1 MTFGT
6 RLTIALTTVALA
18 PLLVFGY
25 GVRREMTAG
34 LDEEAARRVD
44 AVAAAVDTELS
55 QTLAADRDR
64 LRSLASELA
73 GDNRFRIAV
82 ANENSSERR
91 WLLDWAQVSMQMGGF
106 AMLQLQDSTGRILSS
121 GQFRN
126 DFDRADPAF
135 PAALTAAP
143 NGAAIVA
150 ARTPDGTVRGLA
162 TIDTFT
168 VAGRR
173 FSLVGGRALD
183 SARVAQGSTDGA
195 VAVRLIVGDSAL
207 PPDAVRAASFRYFDD
222 AAPTPDSAAPSTAQV
237 VLVRDLAPVRALKQG
252 VNRWLLVTLGSTL
265 AAALLMATLLAG
277 RISAPLAELADKTAK
292 LDLDR
297 LNQHFATDRGDEFG
311 ALSRKLDAMT
321 ARMRTGAARLRDAER
336 SAATGDLARQINHDI
351 KNGLAPIRNVL
362 RHLSQTAEREPD
374 KLTSIYLERRG
385 TLESSVDYLDELSRN
400 YARLSPALNRRS
412 SDARAVIAE
421 VAGGVSAAN
430 VDVRAPDVLPLV
442 RADAVVLRRILDNLV
457 SNAVDALDGKPGTVT
472 LGAEVV
478 GEGVER
484 RVRFT
489 VADTG
494 RGMTRQQLDRAFD
507 DFYTTKPSGTGLG
520 LSVVRRLLTD
530 LGGSIKVE
538 TEPGQGSTFTVEI
551 PAG

>member
-1 MTFGT
+1 
-6 RLTIALTTVALA
+6 
-18 PLLVFGY
+18 
-25 GVRREMTAG
+25 
-34 LDEEAARRVD
+34 
-44 AVAAAVDTELS
+44 
-55 QTLAADRDR
+55 
-64 LRSLASELA
+64 
-73 GDNRFRIAV
+73 
-82 ANENSSERR
+82 
-91 WLLDWAQVSMQMGGF
+91 
-106 AMLQLQDSTGRILSS
+106 
-121 GQFRN
+121 
-126 DFDRADPAF
+126 
-135 PAALTAAP
+135 
-143 NGAAIVA
+143 
-150 ARTPDGTVRGLA
+150 
-162 TIDTFT
+162 
-168 VAGRR
+168 
-173 FSLVGGRALD
+173 VGGRALD